1 VRALYLV
8 RCPAEPKRPRPLS
21 PRRNRSG
28 PGSPPR
34 VKGHDSLEASGS
46 RSDTSLTHSSLN
58 DRAGIDLLITFS
70 GFWGSRSKARCDR
83 MPRSDESAFEKVPAR
98 VSPQVRT
105 RLKFA
110 SKGIAARWPWNKI
123 RNATL
128 RPLIT
133 RAYLHQPYGAMVP
146 HENRQRKMARNRLRG
161 DRCRDL
167 LKIGR
172 QKFACCCS
180 C

>member
-1 VRALYLV
+1 MGGCARAVLGTM
-8 RCPAEPKRPRPLS
+8 
-21 PRRNRSG
+21 PRRTKKAPTSVS
-28 PGSPPR
+28 SPQQVGAR
-34 VKGHDSLEASGS
+34 QSTSRMKGHDSLEASDS
-46 RSDTSLTHSSLN
+46 RSDTFLAHSSLN
-58 DRAGIDLLITFS
+58 DRAGIDLLITFP

-98 VSPQVRT
+98 VSPQVGT

-146 HENRQRKMARNRLRG
+146 HENRQRKTARNRLRRDCQLCG
-161 DRCRDL
+161 DRCR
-167 LKIGR
+167 GY
-172 QKFACCCS
+172 
-180 C
+180 